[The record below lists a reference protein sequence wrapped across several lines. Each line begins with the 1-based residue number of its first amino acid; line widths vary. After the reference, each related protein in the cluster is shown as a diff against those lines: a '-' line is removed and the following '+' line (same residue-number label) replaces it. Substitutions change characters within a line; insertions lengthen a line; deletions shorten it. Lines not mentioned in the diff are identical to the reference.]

1 MALRIV
7 LTALVV
13 LALVFTASLSGA
25 VGGDLKRPRAAHGR
39 LHLVASKRGAILSGR
54 NLAPGDRIAGSVTI
68 RNAGRL
74 SGSFTLH
81 GRLRGSRQL
90 ADYLVLTVR
99 ERKRR
104 ALRSVY
110 SGRLAQFHAVK
121 LGRIGPAQAR
131 TFRFSVLFRT
141 DAPNRLQG
149 QRATASFTW
158 KAVQRSNRL
167 TETLPGPG

>member
-1 MALRIV
+1 MPLRIV

-13 LALVFTASLSGA
+13 LALASTASLWGA

-54 NLAPGDRIAGSVTI
+54 NLAPGDSVAGSVTI

-81 GRLRGSRQL
+81 CTLRGSRLL
-90 ADYLVLTVR
+90 AHYLVLTVR

-104 ALRSVY
+104 APRLAY
-110 SGRLAQFHAVK
+110 SGRLARFHTVK
-121 LGRIGPAQAR
+121 LGRIGPGHAR
-131 TFRFSVLFRT
+131 TFRFSVSFRS

-149 QRATASFTW
+149 LRTTANFTW
-158 KAVQRSNRL
+158 TAVQAS
-167 TETLPGPG
+167 